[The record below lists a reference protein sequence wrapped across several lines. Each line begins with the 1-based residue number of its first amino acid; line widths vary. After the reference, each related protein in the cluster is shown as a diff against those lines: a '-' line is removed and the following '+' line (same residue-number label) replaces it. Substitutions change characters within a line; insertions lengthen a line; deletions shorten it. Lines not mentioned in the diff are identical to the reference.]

1 MSTEDPF
8 DGREYDGR
16 VFNTRHERLFFIG
29 RLSPSQRKEW
39 LRNHPDRWQTRE
51 DFLRDRQARTENNV
65 KAEPAEPSSATSA
78 TEVPAGGKSDG
89 PSPALGEDKP
99 QSDRIVT
106 NTVTPAIA
114 DRETTATSG
123 DKIVVDNRRFISERR
138 VAEMLGISL
147 RTLQRW
153 RKEGEG
159 PRSTKIGR
167 KPFYELDELQKWI
180 DREKR
185 R

>member
-29 RLSPSQRKEW
+29 KLSPSQQKEW

-51 DFLRDRQARTENNV
+51 DFLRDRQARTGNDV
-65 KAEPAEPSSATSA
+65 QTEPTEPSSTTPA
-78 TEVPAGGKSDG
+78 TEVPISGEADG
-89 PSPALGEDKP
+89 PLPAPGEDKP
-99 QSDRIVT
+99 QPDKVAT
-106 NTVTPAIA
+106 NTVPPAIA
-114 DRETTATSG
+114 NRETMATAG
-123 DKIVVDNRRFISERR
+123 DEIVINERRFISERR

-153 RKEGEG
+153 RKEGKG
-159 PRSTKIGR
+159 PPSTKIGR
-167 KPFYELDELQKWI
+167 KPFYALDELQKWI

-185 R
+185 P